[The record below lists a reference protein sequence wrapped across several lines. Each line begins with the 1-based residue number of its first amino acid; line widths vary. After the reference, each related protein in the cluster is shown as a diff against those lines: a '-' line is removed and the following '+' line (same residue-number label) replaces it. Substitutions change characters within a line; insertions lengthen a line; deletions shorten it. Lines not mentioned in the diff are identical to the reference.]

1 MQGSES
7 KGISRWLVEGVR
19 RAQAE
24 IATGVGVLSSGLRR
38 RAARRHYAPLSHPVS
53 NMAEDPRP
61 STCIPF
67 VWSTPECVKTPS
79 AYLCPLLARGRKAQ
93 QEINARLRSFHSPQC
108 EAVEP
113 EKSFANALQ
122 CVRDSS
128 PDKEVGTFTL
138 ELDDVC
144 AEATAAIEPADDS
157 FLQEL
162 ESARAEA
169 EKQSLMN
176 LLLAPPQLNKTHL
189 DTNAI

>member
-1 MQGSES
+1 MQDSES
-7 KGISRWLVEGVR
+7 KGISRRLVAGVR

-93 QEINARLRSFHSPQC
+93 QEINARLRSFHGPQC

-113 EKSFANALQ
+113 EISFANALQ

-128 PDKEVGTFTL
+128 PDREVGTFTVEL
-138 ELDDVC
+138 EHVC
-144 AEATAAIEPADDS
+144 AGETAAIEPADDS
-157 FLQEL
+157 FLQDL
-162 ESARAEA
+162 ECARAEA
-169 EKQSLMN
+169 EKQFLTN
-176 LLLAPPQLNKTHL
+176 LLLAPAQLNRPRL
-189 DTNAI
+189 DTDAI